1 MILEDNKKHLDF
13 ELTQHN
19 FKIARLQT
27 QIQSCEIEMNKE
39 EELEIHLQLDYR
51 QSIEI
56 AEEEADEELITA
68 DEDLIEEEAAEE
80 GEGEGGEA

>member
-1 MILEDNKKHLDF
+1 MILEDNKKQLDF

-39 EELEIHLQLDYR
+39 EELEIKKQ
-51 QSIEI
+51 EMK
-56 AEEEADEELITA
+56 
-68 DEDLIEEEAAEE
+68 
-80 GEGEGGEA
+80 

>member
-27 QIQSCEIEMNKE
+27 QIEMNKE
-39 EELEIHLQLDYR
+39 EELEIKKQ
-51 QSIEI
+51 EMK
-56 AEEEADEELITA
+56 
-68 DEDLIEEEAAEE
+68 
-80 GEGEGGEA
+80 